1 METMGKSS
9 NSPFELIAP
18 GRTLTVIVP
27 SREAETH
34 HAGVPAGAS
43 RLHRDLIRRFAEEH
57 YLDATWVQVE
67 NPAGYRMVERPVE
80 FTEKCVDP
88 TRQVPPIR
96 PSSVR
101 SPNAGG

>member
-1 METMGKSS
+1 MTEEFWNVILSTNLVGPFRCVHAAAAQRIRS
-9 NSPFELIAP
+9 NGLKK
-18 GRTLTVIVP
+18 V
-27 SREAETH
+27 
-34 HAGVPAGAS
+34 
-43 RLHRDLIRRFAEEH
+43 
-57 YLDATWVQVE
+57 